1 MEEERQAEAVM
12 QPDCLHACS
21 PLTDSLLLLRCRPD
35 ASRTHGFTLKEA
47 LVFLPRSGVHLCVC
61 VCVLNTLTT
70 LIKGPALR
78 TSLANRHRTH
88 DGQERGVYQPGR
100 W

>member
-61 VCVLNTLTT
+61 VCAVCVCVCAQHVNYAHQRAGIANLT
-70 LIKGPALR
+70 G
-78 TSLANRHRTH
+78 
-88 DGQERGVYQPGR
+88 
-100 W
+100 